1 MLKYTDTEVVFKEV
15 PDEITLAIN
24 ISGCPI
30 HCPGCHSKEL
40 WKNIGDE
47 LNEESLEKL
56 IIKNRGISCIGF
68 MGGDSEPKEVERL
81 TKYVHQ
87 NHPDIKVAWYS
98 GKESISEEINPESF
112 DFIKIGPY
120 IEERGGLDK
129 EGTNQIFYRVNKG
142 GDLEDITE
150 RFKPRF

>member
-68 MGGDSEPKEVERL
+68 MGGDNEPKEVERL

-87 NHPDIKVAWYS
+87 NHPLSCLDGESPDFPILLPS
-98 GKESISEEINPESF
+98 GPS
-112 DFIKIGPY
+112 
-120 IEERGGLDK
+120 
-129 EGTNQIFYRVNKG
+129 
-142 GDLEDITE
+142 
-150 RFKPRF
+150 

>member
-1 MLKYTDTEVVFKEV
+1 MLKYTESQVVFSEV

-24 ISGCPI
+24 ISNCPI
-30 HCPGCHSKEL
+30 HCPGCHSKHL
-40 WKNIGDE
+40 WDNIGNNLTEETLKE
-47 LNEESLEKL
+47 LLE
-56 IIKNRGISCIGF
+56 KNRGISCVAF

-81 TKYVHQ
+81 SDYVHR
-87 NHPDIKVAWYS
+87 NYSNIKVAWYS
-98 GKESISEEINPESF
+98 GRENISEGINFECF

-120 IEERGGLDK
+120 IEEYGGLDK